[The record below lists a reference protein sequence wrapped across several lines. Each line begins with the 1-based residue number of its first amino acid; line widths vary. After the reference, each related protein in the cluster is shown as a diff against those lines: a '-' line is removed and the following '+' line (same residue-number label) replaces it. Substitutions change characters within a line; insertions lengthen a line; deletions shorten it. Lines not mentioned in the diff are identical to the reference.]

1 MGELNPAGPSGEY
14 SSLDQDLREGLEGSW
29 LLQKVY
35 RRIWRLPNPTLDASL
50 TGRALARLG
59 RTLRLGS
66 NGPTFHVMSRIST
79 SVKSSLRSEFR
90 EPLIQAGQAGQIIDF
105 VLGELCLEAIRLVR
119 EFDFESF
126 AALGANDVGQF

>member
-1 MGELNPAGPSGEY
+1 MGELSPAGPSGEY
-14 SSLDQDLREGLEGSW
+14 SSLDQDLREGSEGSL

-79 SVKSSLRSEFR
+79 SVSSLSSEFG
-90 EPLIQAGQAGQIIDF
+90 EPLVQAGQAGEIIDF
-105 VLGELCLEAIRLVR
+105 VFGELCLEAIGFVR
-119 EFDFESF
+119 EFNFESF